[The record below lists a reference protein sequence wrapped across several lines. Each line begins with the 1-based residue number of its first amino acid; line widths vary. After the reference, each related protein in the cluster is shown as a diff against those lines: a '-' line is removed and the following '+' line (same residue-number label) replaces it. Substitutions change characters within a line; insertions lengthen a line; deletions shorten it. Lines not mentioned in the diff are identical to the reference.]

1 MNILILTPL
10 YKIVGRES
18 LERNTEVI
26 HHFAKYWV
34 KEPDVKVRVVN
45 TYLNPGRNMTFL
57 LKRGEL
63 KNYLTPYDYETD
75 GVKVHLAEVQQ
86 IPFQSRFWHFQNQKI
101 ENAVNAVTEKFKPD
115 VIVAHFPVRYT
126 GMIDRVCKG
135 VPKIA
140 VMHYTDLWI
149 SKKHPYQVE
158 AISQKFNSTFT
169 RSKSIFEECKKL
181 GIESLTNTI
190 VYSGVPFA
198 ESKRETDI
206 YFSKN
211 KPIKLLYV
219 GKLIKRKHLD
229 YVISAISQLKKTNK
243 VILDVIGEGPEKD
256 NYKSL
261 AEKYGVSSDLRFI
274 GTMSR
279 EQVYR
284 YMGDADIFIMPSVE
298 ETLGLVY
305 LEAMMNGCITVGTR
319 GEGIDGIIEDGLNGF
334 LVEPNSANCVYETLK
349 KIIEL
354 STLEAKKI
362 SKNAIETG
370 RRFNESDMAK
380 SYLEE
385 IKKVVS
391 ETGEKA

>member
-57 LKRGEL
+57 LKKGEL

-75 GVKVHLAEVQQ
+75 GVKVHLTEVQQ
-86 IPFQSRFWHFQNQKI
+86 IPFQSKFWHFQNQKI
-101 ENAVNAVTEKFKPD
+101 ENAVNAITEEFKPD

-126 GMIDRVCKG
+126 GMIERVCKG

-149 SKKHPYQVE
+149 SKKHPHQVE
-158 AISQKFNSTFT
+158 AISKKFNSTFT
-169 RSKSIFEECKKL
+169 RSKSIFEECRKL

-190 VYSGVPFA
+190 VYSGVPYA
-198 ESKRETDI
+198 ESKRETEI
-206 YFSKN
+206 YFSDN

-229 YVISAISQLKKTNK
+229 YVITAMSQLNKNNK
-243 VILDVIGEGPEKD
+243 VILEVIGDGPKKGD
-256 NYKSL
+256 YISL
-261 AEKYGVSSDLRFI
+261 AEKYGVSSAVRFL
-274 GTMSR
+274 GKMSR

-284 YMGDADIFIMPSVE
+284 HMGDADIFIMPSVE

-334 LVEPNSANCVYETLK
+334 LVEPNSADCVYETLK
-349 KIIEL
+349 KIIAL
-354 STLEAKKI
+354 SAIETKKI
-362 SKNAIETG
+362 SDNATETG
-370 RRFNESDMAK
+370 KHFNESDMAK
-380 SYLEE
+380 RYLEE

-391 ETGEKA
+391 ETGEKV

>member
-1 MNILILTPL
+1 M
-10 YKIVGRES
+10 
-18 LERNTEVI
+18 
-26 HHFAKYWV
+26 
-34 KEPDVKVRVVN
+34 
-45 TYLNPGRNMTFL
+45 
-57 LKRGEL
+57 
-63 KNYLTPYDYETD
+63 
-75 GVKVHLAEVQQ
+75 
-86 IPFQSRFWHFQNQKI
+86 
-101 ENAVNAVTEKFKPD
+101 
-115 VIVAHFPVRYT
+115 
-126 GMIDRVCKG
+126 
-135 VPKIA
+135 
-140 VMHYTDLWI
+140 
-149 SKKHPYQVE
+149 
-158 AISQKFNSTFT
+158 
-169 RSKSIFEECKKL
+169 
-181 GIESLTNTI
+181 
-190 VYSGVPFA
+190 
-198 ESKRETDI
+198 
-206 YFSKN
+206 
-211 KPIKLLYV
+211 YV

-261 AEKYGVSSDLRFI
+261 AEKYGVSSELRFI

-362 SKNAIETG
+362 SKNATETG